1 MRWKTCKK
9 QTITTH
15 VYVFLDVFGYIFG
28 NLFYSFHDNE
38 LIFFVKP
45 SLNPC
50 PQSCCFGFLIVDFED
65 QKLEPW
71 SSKAHL
77 WKIVFCP
84 YFFFSDV
91 FSKIGNNTIVRFI
104 DTIRLQKKRI
114 PYLQN
119 CKTSSKIGM
128 EVWDKFKALWVVY
141 DKRYQS
147 TNWTNL
153 LPESFSII
161 YKKYD

>member
-1 MRWKTCKK
+1 M
-9 QTITTH
+9 
-15 VYVFLDVFGYIFG
+15 
-28 NLFYSFHDNE
+28 
-38 LIFFVKP
+38 IFFVKP

-50 PQSCCFGFLIVDFED
+50 PQSCCFGFLIFDFED

-84 YFFFSDV
+84 YFFSPTFFQKSE
-91 FSKIGNNTIVRFI
+91 T
-104 DTIRLQKKRI
+104 TRLCALLIQFVYKKRI

-128 EVWDKFKALWVVY
+128 EVWDKFKAPWVVY

-161 YKKYD
+161 YKKKRLEFIANYGRCSNFSNETCL

>member
-1 MRWKTCKK
+1 MPPIVLFRIFDFRFWRPKIRAVKLK
-9 QTITTH
+9 SSSLKNR
-15 VYVFLDVFGYIFG
+15 FLSI
-28 NLFYSFHDNE
+28 
-38 LIFFVKP
+38 
-45 SLNPC
+45 
-50 PQSCCFGFLIVDFED
+50 
-65 QKLEPW
+65 
-71 SSKAHL
+71 
-77 WKIVFCP
+77 
-84 YFFFSDV
+84 FFFSDV

-161 YKKYD
+161 YKKKRLEFIANYGRCSNFSNETCL